1 MREIQPSKIEKNI
14 RLVVIT
20 GLSGSGKSTA
30 LKAFEDI
37 GFFCIDNLPATL
49 LPRFL
54 ELRDEISREVIKI
67 ALVMDLRGK
76 DFLAK
81 FPKIFQ
87 EIKRKGYVIEVL
99 FLEAEEEALVR
110 RFSQTR
116 RHHPLGDHRTLS
128 GTIRL
133 ERKKME
139 PIKKLATY
147 CLDTS
152 QLNVHQL
159 REEILRLFSKVAQ
172 PAKMT
177 MNLISFGYKYGL
189 PNEADIVMDVRFLP
203 NPFFVT
209 ELKEMDGNQ
218 KPVIDYIMKWKET
231 KIFLKSFYELISFL
245 IPQYQK
251 EGKSQLTIAVG
262 CTGGKHRSVTII
274 NALSDFL
281 RKQKLLIN
289 IRHRDIRLG

>member
-1 MREIQPSKIEKNI
+1 MPSEAKKNI

-37 GFFCIDNLPATL
+37 GFFCIDNLPAIL

-54 ELRDEISREVIKI
+54 ELQDQISREVIKI

-76 DFLAK
+76 DFLTK

-87 EIKRKGYVIEVL
+87 ETKRKGYRIEVL
-99 FLEAEEEALVR
+99 FLEADEEVLIR

-116 RHHPLGDHRTLS
+116 RHHPLGDHRMLS
-128 GTIRL
+128 STIRL
-133 ERKKME
+133 ERKKMA
-139 PIKKLATY
+139 PIKRLATF
-147 CLDTS
+147 CLETS

-159 REEILRLFSKVAQ
+159 REEILRLFSKVAR
-172 PAKMT
+172 PVKMT

-189 PNEADIVMDVRFLP
+189 PQEADIVMDVRFLP
-203 NPFFVT
+203 NPFFVP
-209 ELKEMDGNQ
+209 ELKELDGNQ

-231 KIFLKSFYELISFL
+231 KVFIKDFFTLISFL

-251 EGKSQLTIAVG
+251 EGKSHLTIAVG

-274 NALSDFL
+274 NMLSEFL
-281 RKQKLLIN
+281 KKQKLLIN

>member
-1 MREIQPSKIEKNI
+1 MTQKSI

-54 ELRDEISREVIKI
+54 ELRDEISREVFKI

-76 DFLAK
+76 DFLAT

-87 EIKRKGYVIEVL
+87 EVKRKGYIVEVL
-99 FLEAEEEALVR
+99 FLEADEEILIR

-116 RHHPLGDHRTLS
+116 RHHPLGESRTLS
-128 GTIRL
+128 VTIRL

-139 PIKKLATY
+139 PIKRLATFR
-147 CLDTS
+147 LDTS
-152 QLNVHQL
+152 HLNVHQL

-203 NPFFVT
+203 NPFFIT
-209 ELKEMDGNQ
+209 ELKEMNGNQ
-218 KPVIDYIMKWKET
+218 KPVVDYVMKWKET
-231 KIFLKSFYELISFL
+231 KVFLKDFYKLISFL

-262 CTGGKHRSVTII
+262 CTGGRHRSVTII
-274 NALSDFL
+274 NALSEFL
-281 RKQKLLIN
+281 RKQKLLFN

>member
-1 MREIQPSKIEKNI
+1 MSSRPEKNI

-76 DFLAK
+76 DFLDK
-81 FPKIFQ
+81 FPKNLQ
-87 EIKRKGYVIEVL
+87 EIKKKGYQIEIL
-99 FLEAEEEALVR
+99 FLEAEEEILINR
-110 RFSQTR
+110 YSQTR

-128 GTIRL
+128 STIRL
-133 ERKKME
+133 ERKKMA
-139 PIKKLATY
+139 PIKRLATY
-147 CLDTS
+147 CLETS
-152 QLNVHQL
+152 HLNVHQL
-159 REEILRLFSKVAQ
+159 REDIHRLFSKMAHPVSMAL
-172 PAKMT
+172 
-177 MNLISFGYKYGL
+177 NLISFGYKYGL
-189 PNEADIVMDVRFLP
+189 PHEADIVMDVRFLP
-203 NPFFVT
+203 NPFFVA

-218 KPVIDYIMKWKET
+218 NAVVDYIMKWKET
-231 KIFLKSFYELISFL
+231 KVFLKDFYHLISFL

-251 EGKSQLTIAVG
+251 EGKSQLTIAIG
-262 CTGGKHRSVTII
+262 CTGGRHRSVTMI
-274 NALSDFL
+274 NALADFL
-281 RKQKLLIN
+281 KKNKLLIN

>member
-1 MREIQPSKIEKNI
+1 MPQKSI

-54 ELRDEISREVIKI
+54 ELRDQISREVFKI

-76 DFLAK
+76 DFLAN

-87 EIKRKGYVIEVL
+87 EVKRKGNIVEVL
-99 FLEAEEEALVR
+99 FLEADEEILIR
-110 RFSQTR
+110 RYSQTR
-116 RHHPLGDHRTLS
+116 RHHPLGDHRILS
-128 GTIRL
+128 VTIRL

-139 PIKKLATY
+139 PIKRLATY
-147 CLDTS
+147 RLDTS
-152 QLNVHQL
+152 HLNVHQL
-159 REEILRLFSKVAQ
+159 REEIIRLFSKVAR
-172 PAKMT
+172 PVKMT

-209 ELKEMDGNQ
+209 ELKELDGNQ
-218 KPVIDYIMKWKET
+218 KPVIEYVMKWKET
-231 KIFLKSFYELISFL
+231 KIFLKDFYELISFL

-262 CTGGKHRSVTII
+262 CTGGRHRSVAII
-274 NALSDFL
+274 NALSEFL
-281 RKQKLLIN
+281 KKQKLLIN
-289 IRHRDIRLG
+289 VRHRDIRLG

>member
-1 MREIQPSKIEKNI
+1 MPQKSI

-76 DFLAK
+76 DFLTN

-87 EIKRKGYVIEVL
+87 EVKRKGYSVEVL
-99 FLEAEEEALVR
+99 FLEAEEEILIR

-116 RHHPLGDHRTLS
+116 RHHPLGDRRTLS
-128 GTIRL
+128 DTIRL
-133 ERKKME
+133 ERKKMA
-139 PIKKLATY
+139 PIKRLATY
-147 CLDTS
+147 RLDTS

-159 REEILRLFSKVAQ
+159 REEILRLFSKTTHPVE
-172 PAKMT
+172 MT
-177 MNLISFGYKYGL
+177 MNLISFGYKHGL

-203 NPFFVT
+203 NPFFIT
-209 ELKEMDGNQ
+209 DLKEMDGNQ
-218 KPVIDYIMKWKET
+218 KPVIDYVMKWKET
-231 KIFLKSFYELISFL
+231 RVFLKNFYELVSFL

-251 EGKSQLTIAVG
+251 EGKSQLTIAIG
-262 CTGGKHRSVTII
+262 CTGGRHRSVTIV

-281 RKQKLLIN
+281 KKQKRLIN
-289 IRHRDIRLG
+289 VRHRDIRLG

>member
-1 MREIQPSKIEKNI
+1 MPHKSI

-54 ELRDEISREVIKI
+54 ELRDQISREVFKI

-76 DFLAK
+76 DFLTS
-81 FPKIFQ
+81 FPKIYQ
-87 EIKRKGYVIEVL
+87 EVKRKGNIVEIL
-99 FLEAEEEALVR
+99 FLEADEEILIR
-110 RFSQTR
+110 RYSQTR
-116 RHHPLGDHRTLS
+116 RHHPLGENRTLS
-128 GTIRL
+128 MTIRL

-139 PIKKLATY
+139 PIKRLATY
-147 CLDTS
+147 RLDTS
-152 QLNVHQL
+152 HLNVHQL

-172 PAKMT
+172 PVKMN

-218 KPVIDYIMKWKET
+218 KPVIDYVMKWKET
-231 KIFLKSFYELISFL
+231 KVFLKDFYHLISFL

-274 NALSDFL
+274 NALAEFL
-281 RKQKLLIN
+281 KKQKLLIN
-289 IRHRDIRLG
+289 VRHRDIRLG

>member
-1 MREIQPSKIEKNI
+1 
-14 RLVVIT
+14 VVIT

-37 GFFCIDNLPATL
+37 GFFCIDNLPSTL

-76 DFLAK
+76 DFLIK
-81 FPKIFQ
+81 FPKVYQ
-87 EIKRKGYVIEVL
+87 DLKKKGYHIEVL
-99 FLEAEEEALVR
+99 YLEAEEESLIR

-116 RHHPLGDHRTLS
+116 RQHPLGDHRTLS

-139 PIKKLATY
+139 PIKRLATY
-147 CLDTS
+147 CLETS

-159 REEILRLFSKVAQ
+159 REEILRLFSKIAQ

-177 MNLISFGYKYGL
+177 INLLSFGYKYGL
-189 PNEADIVMDVRFLP
+189 PSEADIVMDVRFLP
-203 NPFFVT
+203 NPFFVS

-218 KPVIDYIMKWKET
+218 KPVVEFIMKRKET
-231 KIFLKSFYELISFL
+231 RLFLKEFYALIAFL

-251 EGKSQLTIAVG
+251 EGKSQLTMAVG
-262 CTGGKHRSVTII
+262 CTGGKHRSVAII
-274 NALSDFL
+274 NALSEFL
-281 RKQKLLIN
+281 KKQKLLVN

>member
-1 MREIQPSKIEKNI
+1 MPQKSI

-54 ELRDEISREVIKI
+54 ELRDQISREVFKI

-76 DFLAK
+76 DFLAS
-81 FPKIFQ
+81 FPRIYQ
-87 EIKRKGYVIEVL
+87 EVKRKGHIVEVL
-99 FLEAEEEALVR
+99 FLEADEEIIIR
-110 RFSQTR
+110 RYSQTR
-116 RHHPLGDHRTLS
+116 RHHPLGDHRILS
-128 GTIRL
+128 VTIRL

-139 PIKKLATY
+139 PIKRLATY
-147 CLDTS
+147 RLDTS
-152 QLNVHQL
+152 HLNVHQL
-159 REEILRLFSKVAQ
+159 REEIIRLFSKVAR
-172 PAKMT
+172 PVKMT

-209 ELKEMDGNQ
+209 ELKELDGNQ
-218 KPVIDYIMKWKET
+218 KPVIEYVMKWKET
-231 KIFLKSFYELISFL
+231 KIFLKDFYELISFL

-262 CTGGKHRSVTII
+262 CTGGRHRSVTII
-274 NALSDFL
+274 NALSEFL
-281 RKQKLLIN
+281 KKQKLLIN
-289 IRHRDIRLG
+289 VRHRDIRLG

>member
-1 MREIQPSKIEKNI
+1 MPQKSI

-49 LPRFL
+49 LPKFL
-54 ELRDEISREVIKI
+54 ELRDEISREVIKV

-87 EIKRKGYVIEVL
+87 EVKRKGYAIEVL
-99 FLEAEEEALVR
+99 FLEAEEEALIR

-139 PIKKLATY
+139 PIKRLATS
-147 CLDTS
+147 CLDTTP
-152 QLNVHQL
+152 LNVHQL
-159 REEILRLFSKVAQ
+159 REEILRLFSKTAA
-172 PAKMT
+172 PAKMII
-177 MNLISFGYKYGL
+177 NLISFGYKYGL

-203 NPFFVT
+203 NPYFVT

-231 KIFLKSFYELISFL
+231 KIFLKGFYELISFL

-262 CTGGKHRSVTII
+262 CTGGRHRSVTII
-274 NALSDFL
+274 NALAEFL
-281 RKQKLLIN
+281 KKEKFLIN
-289 IRHRDIRLG
+289 TRHRDIRLG

>member
-1 MREIQPSKIEKNI
+1 MPQKSI

-54 ELRDEISREVIKI
+54 ELQDQISREVIKI

-76 DFLAK
+76 DFLTK

-87 EIKRKGYVIEVL
+87 EIKRKGYLAEVL
-99 FLEAEEEALVR
+99 FLEATEEVLIR

-116 RHHPLGDHRTLS
+116 RHHPLGDHRLLS
-128 GTIRL
+128 STIRL
-133 ERKKME
+133 ERKKMA
-139 PIKKLATY
+139 PIKRLATF
-147 CLDTS
+147 CLETS

-172 PAKMT
+172 PVKMT

-189 PNEADIVMDVRFLP
+189 PQEADIVMDVRFLP
-203 NPFFVT
+203 NPFFVP

-231 KIFLKSFYELISFL
+231 KIFIKDFFALISFL

-251 EGKSQLTIAVG
+251 EGKSHLTIAVG
-262 CTGGKHRSVTII
+262 CTGGRHRSVTLI
-274 NALSDFL
+274 NALAEFL
-281 RKQKLLIN
+281 KKQKLLIN

>member
-1 MREIQPSKIEKNI
+1 MPPKVKKNI

-37 GFFCIDNLPATL
+37 GFFCIDNLPVTML
-49 LPRFL
+49 SRFL
-54 ELRDEISREVIKI
+54 ELRDQISREVIKI

-87 EIKRKGYVIEVL
+87 EVRRKGYVIEVL
-99 FLEAEEEALVR
+99 FLEANEEVLIR

-116 RHHPLGDHRTLS
+116 RHHPLGEHRTLS

-139 PIKKLATY
+139 PIKRLATY

-152 QLNVHQL
+152 PFNVHQL

-172 PAKMT
+172 PIKMT

-203 NPFFVT
+203 NPYFVT
-209 ELKEMDGNQ
+209 ELKDMDGNQ
-218 KPVIDYIMKWKET
+218 KPVIDYIMKRKET
-231 KIFLKSFYELISFL
+231 RVFLKDFYQLISFL

-251 EGKSQLTIAVG
+251 EGKSQLSIAVG
-262 CTGGKHRSVTII
+262 CTGGRHRSVTII
-274 NALSDFL
+274 NAISEFL
-281 RKQKLLIN
+281 KKQKLLIN

>member
-1 MREIQPSKIEKNI
+1 MPQKSI

-54 ELRDEISREVIKI
+54 ELQDQISREVIKI

-76 DFLAK
+76 DFLTK

-87 EIKRKGYVIEVL
+87 EIKRKGYLAEVL
-99 FLEAEEEALVR
+99 FLEAAEEVLIR

-116 RHHPLGDHRTLS
+116 RHHPLGDHRLLS
-128 GTIRL
+128 STIRL
-133 ERKKME
+133 ERKKMA
-139 PIKKLATY
+139 PIKRLATF
-147 CLDTS
+147 CLETS
-152 QLNVHQL
+152 QLNIHQL

-172 PAKMT
+172 PVKMT
-177 MNLISFGYKYGL
+177 MNLVSFGYKYGL
-189 PNEADIVMDVRFLP
+189 PQEADIVMDVRFLP
-203 NPFFVT
+203 NPFFVP

-231 KIFLKSFYELISFL
+231 KVFIKDFFALISFL

-251 EGKSQLTIAVG
+251 EGKSHLTIAVG
-262 CTGGKHRSVTII
+262 CTGGRHRSVTLI
-274 NALSDFL
+274 NALAEFL
-281 RKQKLLIN
+281 KKQKLLIN

>member
-1 MREIQPSKIEKNI
+1 M
-14 RLVVIT
+14 IT

-54 ELRDEISREVIKI
+54 ELRDQISREVFKI

-76 DFLAK
+76 DFLTS

-87 EIKRKGYVIEVL
+87 EVKRKGNIVEIL
-99 FLEAEEEALVR
+99 FLEADEEILIR
-110 RFSQTR
+110 RYSQTR
-116 RHHPLGDHRTLS
+116 RHHPLGENRTLS
-128 GTIRL
+128 MTIRL

-139 PIKKLATY
+139 PIKRLATY
-147 CLDTS
+147 RLDTS
-152 QLNVHQL
+152 HLNVHQL

-172 PAKMT
+172 PVKMT

-189 PNEADIVMDVRFLP
+189 PNESDIVMDVRFLP

-218 KPVIDYIMKWKET
+218 KPVIEYVMKWKET
-231 KIFLKSFYELISFL
+231 KVFLKDFYKLISFL

-274 NALSDFL
+274 NALADFL
-281 RKQKLLIN
+281 KKQKLLIN
-289 IRHRDIRLG
+289 VRHRDIRLG

>member
-1 MREIQPSKIEKNI
+1 MPQKSI

-54 ELRDEISREVIKI
+54 ELRDQISREVFKI

-76 DFLAK
+76 DFLAN

-87 EIKRKGYVIEVL
+87 EVKRKGNIVDVL
-99 FLEAEEEALVR
+99 FLEADEEILLR
-110 RFSQTR
+110 RYSQTR
-116 RHHPLGDHRTLS
+116 RHHPLGDHRILS
-128 GTIRL
+128 VTIRL

-139 PIKKLATY
+139 PIKRLATY
-147 CLDTS
+147 RLDTS
-152 QLNVHQL
+152 HLNVHQL

-172 PAKMT
+172 PVKMT

-209 ELKEMDGNQ
+209 DLKEMDGNQ
-218 KPVIDYIMKWKET
+218 KPIIEYVMKWKET
-231 KIFLKSFYELISFL
+231 KVFLKDFYKLISFL

-262 CTGGKHRSVTII
+262 CTGGRHRSVTII
-274 NALSDFL
+274 NALSEFL
-281 RKQKLLIN
+281 KKQKLLIN
-289 IRHRDIRLG
+289 VRHRDIRLG

>member
-1 MREIQPSKIEKNI
+1 MRETQPSKIEKNI

-147 CLDTS
+147 CLDTC

-281 RKQKLLIN
+281 KKQKLLIN

>member
-1 MREIQPSKIEKNI
+1 MKQKSI
-14 RLVVIT
+14 RVVVIT

-54 ELRDEISREVIKI
+54 ELRDEISREVFKI

-76 DFLAK
+76 DFLVT

-87 EIKRKGYVIEVL
+87 EVKRKGYIVEVL
-99 FLEAEEEALVR
+99 FLEADEENLIR

-116 RHHPLGDHRTLS
+116 RHHPLGEKRTLS
-128 GTIRL
+128 ATIRL

-139 PIKKLATY
+139 PIKRLATFR
-147 CLDTS
+147 LDTS
-152 QLNVHQL
+152 HLNVHQL

-172 PAKMT
+172 PVKMT

-203 NPFFVT
+203 NPFFIT

-218 KPVIDYIMKWKET
+218 KPVVDYVMKWKET
-231 KIFLKSFYELISFL
+231 KVFLKDFYNLISFL

-262 CTGGKHRSVTII
+262 CTGGRHRSVTII
-274 NALSDFL
+274 NALSEFL
-281 RKQKLLIN
+281 KKQKLLIN
-289 IRHRDIRLG
+289 IRHRDIRMG

>member
-1 MREIQPSKIEKNI
+1 MPQKSI

-54 ELRDEISREVIKI
+54 ELRDQISREVFKI

-76 DFLAK
+76 DFLAN

-87 EIKRKGYVIEVL
+87 EVKRKGNIVEVL
-99 FLEAEEEALVR
+99 FLEADEEILIR
-110 RFSQTR
+110 RYSQTR
-116 RHHPLGDHRTLS
+116 RHHPLGDHRILS
-128 GTIRL
+128 VTIRL

-139 PIKKLATY
+139 PIKRLATY
-147 CLDTS
+147 RLDTS
-152 QLNVHQL
+152 HLNVHQL
-159 REEILRLFSKVAQ
+159 REEILRLFSKVAR
-172 PAKMT
+172 PVKMT

-209 ELKEMDGNQ
+209 ELKELDGNQ
-218 KPVIDYIMKWKET
+218 KPVIDYVMKWKET
-231 KIFLKSFYELISFL
+231 KIFLKDFYELISFL

-262 CTGGKHRSVTII
+262 CTGGRHRSVAII
-274 NALSDFL
+274 NALSEFL
-281 RKQKLLIN
+281 KKQKLLIN
-289 IRHRDIRLG
+289 VRHRDIRLG

>member
-1 MREIQPSKIEKNI
+1 MPHKSI

-54 ELRDEISREVIKI
+54 ELRDQISREVFKI

-76 DFLAK
+76 DFLTS

-87 EIKRKGYVIEVL
+87 EVKRKGNIVEIL
-99 FLEAEEEALVR
+99 FLEADEEILIR
-110 RFSQTR
+110 RYSQTR
-116 RHHPLGDHRTLS
+116 RHHPLGENRTLS
-128 GTIRL
+128 MTIRL

-139 PIKKLATY
+139 PIKRLATY
-147 CLDTS
+147 HLDTS
-152 QLNVHQL
+152 HLNVHQL

-172 PAKMT
+172 PVKMT

-218 KPVIDYIMKWKET
+218 KPVIEYVMKWKET
-231 KIFLKSFYELISFL
+231 KVFLKDFYNLISFL

-262 CTGGKHRSVTII
+262 CTGGRHRSVTII
-274 NALSDFL
+274 NALADFL
-281 RKQKLLIN
+281 KKQKLLIN
-289 IRHRDIRLG
+289 VRHRDIRLG

>member
-1 MREIQPSKIEKNI
+1 M
-14 RLVVIT
+14 VIT

-54 ELRDEISREVIKI
+54 ELRDQISREVFKI

-76 DFLAK
+76 DFLTS
-81 FPKIFQ
+81 FPKIYQ
-87 EIKRKGYVIEVL
+87 EVKRKGNIVEIL
-99 FLEAEEEALVR
+99 FLEADEEILIR
-110 RFSQTR
+110 RYSQTR
-116 RHHPLGDHRTLS
+116 RHHPLGENRTLS
-128 GTIRL
+128 MTIRL

-139 PIKKLATY
+139 PIKRLATY
-147 CLDTS
+147 RLDTS
-152 QLNVHQL
+152 HLNVHQL

-172 PAKMT
+172 PVKMN

-218 KPVIDYIMKWKET
+218 KPVIDYVMKWKET
-231 KIFLKSFYELISFL
+231 KVFLKDFYHLISFL

-274 NALSDFL
+274 NALAEFL
-281 RKQKLLIN
+281 KKQKLLIN
-289 IRHRDIRLG
+289 VRHRDIRLG

>member
-1 MREIQPSKIEKNI
+1 MPTKSI

-54 ELRDEISREVIKI
+54 QLRDQISREVFKI

-76 DFLAK
+76 DFLTN

-87 EIKRKGYVIEVL
+87 EVKRKGYIVEVL
-99 FLEAEEEALVR
+99 YLEAEEEILIR

-116 RHHPLGDHRTLS
+116 RHHPLGDHRTIS
-128 GTIRL
+128 DTIRL

-139 PIKKLATY
+139 PIKRLATFR
-147 CLDTS
+147 LDTS
-152 QLNVHQL
+152 HLNVHQL

-172 PAKMT
+172 PIKMT

-203 NPFFVT
+203 NPFFVA

-218 KPVIDYIMKWKET
+218 KPVIDYVMKWKET
-231 KIFLKSFYELISFL
+231 KVFLKAFYELISFL

-251 EGKSQLTIAVG
+251 EGKSQITIAVG
-262 CTGGKHRSVTII
+262 CTGGRHRSVTII
-274 NALSDFL
+274 NALSEL
-281 RKQKLLIN
+281 LKKQKLLLN
-289 IRHRDIRLG
+289 IHHRDIRLG

>member
-1 MREIQPSKIEKNI
+1 M
-14 RLVVIT
+14 
-20 GLSGSGKSTA
+20 SGSGKSTA

-37 GFFCIDNLPATL
+37 GFFCIDNLPSSL

-76 DFLAK
+76 DFLTK

-87 EIKRKGYVIEVL
+87 ELKKKGYSIEVL
-99 FLEAEEEALVR
+99 FLDTEEEVLIR

-116 RHHPLGDHRTLS
+116 RHHPLGDRRTLS

-133 ERKKME
+133 ERKKMA
-139 PIKKLATY
+139 PIKRLATY
-147 CLDTS
+147 CLETS

-177 MNLISFGYKYGL
+177 VNLLSFGYKYGL

-203 NPFFVT
+203 NPYFVSD
-209 ELKEMDGNQ
+209 LKEMDGNQ

-231 KIFLKSFYELISFL
+231 KIFLKGFYGLIDFL

-262 CTGGKHRSVTII
+262 CTGGRHRSVAVI
-274 NALSDFL
+274 NALSEFL
-281 RKQKLLIN
+281 KKQKLLIN
-289 IRHRDIRLG
+289 TRHRDIRLG

>member
-1 MREIQPSKIEKNI
+1 MAQKSI

-37 GFFCIDNLPATL
+37 GFFCIDNLPASL
-49 LPRFL
+49 LPRLL

-76 DFLAK
+76 DFLSN
-81 FPKIFQ
+81 FPNIFQ
-87 EIKRKGYVIEVL
+87 EVKKKGYIVEVL
-99 FLEAEEEALVR
+99 FLEAEEEILVR

-116 RHHPLGDHRTLS
+116 RHHPLGDRRTLS
-128 GTIRL
+128 DTIRL
-133 ERKKME
+133 ERKKMA
-139 PIKKLATY
+139 PIKRLATY
-147 CLDTS
+147 RLDTS
-152 QLNVHQL
+152 HFNVHQL
-159 REEILRLFSKVAQ
+159 REEILRLFSKVSP
-172 PAKMT
+172 PAEMT
-177 MNLISFGYKYGL
+177 ISLISFGYKYGL
-189 PNEADIVMDVRFLP
+189 PNEADIIMDVRFLP
-203 NPFFVT
+203 NPFFVS

-218 KPVIDYIMKWKET
+218 KPVIDYVMKRKET
-231 KIFLKSFYELISFL
+231 RLFLKNFCDLIAFL

-262 CTGGKHRSVTII
+262 CTGGRHRSVTMV

-281 RKQKLLIN
+281 KKQKRLIN

>member
-1 MREIQPSKIEKNI
+1 MRESQPSKIEKNI

-87 EIKRKGYVIEVL
+87 EIKRKGFVIEVL

-281 RKQKLLIN
+281 KKQKLLIN